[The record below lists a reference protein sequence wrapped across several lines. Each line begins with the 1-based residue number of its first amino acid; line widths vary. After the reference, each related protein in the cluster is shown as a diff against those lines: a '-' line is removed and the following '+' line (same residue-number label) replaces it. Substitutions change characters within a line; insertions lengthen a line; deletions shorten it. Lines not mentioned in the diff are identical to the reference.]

1 MTKKVTYFRL
11 ILARPHNI
19 YTCPCCHGLFYDNI
33 QSIDDAILIG
43 EAATLFKHITPQLF
57 SVRGTVMAGD
67 LIRIHEMNKLVIEK
81 LELGLQSN
89 PTNFDIMHSLNVSC
103 SDGAFCLESH
113 DEINFPSKFYRLR
126 LFDYSLRILDHPAIS
141 VGPETVKTDCY
152 HHLAEIFSEYHNYS
166 ASFKYA
172 KLAYE
177 HCVRSTEHRDLSSH
191 SRALYLK
198 SRTDFAKL
206 SKLRFAVGDEVE
218 FLHELETGS
227 EWKRAKVL
235 ELYYWEPGFDKNFS
249 APYRLQLL
257 DVSADQPPVHAWV
270 KADLDR
276 YVRKVGVRSIEETRY
291 QARLDAKIAEF
302 AEVYCTMEFI
312 RNIYRILA
320 QDREFVEMLRSVW
333 QIDLSESTVKLYC
346 MYILDRQPF
355 IRTDSGYHVP
365 SSEEIIAGIRAYLD
379 PSHLSSDVSLAVGE
393 DRYSLQVRAEI
404 LSKLRSTRIGAPR
417 KIEDSDI
424 QGHLVQSIGAFGILS
439 RPGLSGLTNAHV
451 DGGEFTVPSD
461 MSEALSKATTVQD
474 IMLIQSR
481 FLGLTKLGFLL
492 VAWIEVQMCLQ
503 SPNAGPACECP
514 FVYFFV
520 KYCLDRSWGIPKLA
534 LALYDRMNMQLSRA
548 FIRCANPT
556 CELNKLD
563 KSTGK
568 VKFKQCSRCKAVIY
582 CSRECQVAHF
592 PDHKR
597 LCREHATG

>member
-1 MTKKVTYFRL
+1 
-11 ILARPHNI
+11 
-19 YTCPCCHGLFYDNI
+19 
-33 QSIDDAILIG
+33 
-43 EAATLFKHITPQLF
+43 
-57 SVRGTVMAGD
+57 
-67 LIRIHEMNKLVIEK
+67 
-81 LELGLQSN
+81 
-89 PTNFDIMHSLNVSC
+89 
-103 SDGAFCLESH
+103 
-113 DEINFPSKFYRLR
+113 
-126 LFDYSLRILDHPAIS
+126 
-141 VGPETVKTDCY
+141 
-152 HHLAEIFSEYHNYS
+152 
-166 ASFKYA
+166 
-172 KLAYE
+172 
-177 HCVRSTEHRDLSSH
+177 
-191 SRALYLK
+191 
-198 SRTDFAKL
+198 
-206 SKLRFAVGDEVE
+206 
-218 FLHELETGS
+218 
-227 EWKRAKVL
+227 
-235 ELYYWEPGFDKNFS
+235 
-249 APYRLQLL
+249 
-257 DVSADQPPVHAWV
+257 
-270 KADLDR
+270 
-276 YVRKVGVRSIEETRY
+276 
-291 QARLDAKIAEF
+291 
-302 AEVYCTMEFI
+302 MEFI

-404 LSKLRSTRIGAPR
+404 QSKLRSTRIGAPR

-424 QGHLVQSIGAFGILS
+424 QGHWVQSIGAFGILS

-582 CSRECQVAHF
+582 CSHECQVAHY